1 MLICL
6 FGVLPTRRKTYLY
19 QCLSQD
25 TEIMIW
31 INTDKNEEIVREYSL
46 RSLEYSVWNYSR
58 KLTKKTAG

>member
-25 TEIMIW
+25 TEIIIW
-31 INTDKNEEIVREYSL
+31 IDTDKNEEIVREYSL
-46 RSLEYSVWNYSR
+46 RSLEYSVKNYSR

>member
-25 TEIMIW
+25 TEIIFW
-31 INTDKNEEIVREYSL
+31 IDTDKNEEIVREYSL
-46 RSLEYSVWNYSR
+46 RSLEYCGIIQEN
-58 KLTKKTAG
+58 

>member
-25 TEIMIW
+25 TEIIIW
-31 INTDKNEEIVREYSL
+31 IDTDKNEEIVREYPL
-46 RSLEYSVWNYSR
+46 RSLEYCGIIQEN
-58 KLTKKTAG
+58 